1 MNYSPWQIWPYHR
14 TFARYK
20 RVYQRRTIY
29 KFAYLLCIQWYQCKI
44 EKVNFCEN
52 ISIMLWTVMHSDNHY
67 SLIVVKMGWISPF
80 YSPEGQSWRDSV
92 HQDGITSFLWNK
104 TVKLFGRSGAGA
116 MEFIKTDKPLWDR
129 MLSSPPSPSWIL
141 PHIQWSIHW
150 PIGNCLSPSS
160 HGKMSLFTYGKLSVF
175 TITREQM
182 VTLHDHSLSQPVVLS
197 IIIASFPSS
206 TVKLIND
213 VKSSLHILP
222 SW

>member
-1 MNYSPWQIWPYHR
+1 MLSQI
-14 TFARYK
+14 
-20 RVYQRRTIY
+20 RVFTPLQS
-29 KFAYLLCIQWYQCKI
+29 
-44 EKVNFCEN
+44 VNFYEN

-67 SLIVVKMGWISPF
+67 SLTVVKMGWISPF
-80 YSPEGQSWRDSV
+80 YSPKGRSWRDSV

-160 HGKMSLFTYGKLSVF
+160 HGKLSLTIITWKDVSLHIWEAVSLHHHSRTNGHFTWPFSF
-175 TITREQM
+175 TTSGP
-182 VTLHDHSLSQPVVLS
+182 LHHHCFIP
-197 IIIASFPSS
+197 
-206 TVKLIND
+206 LINRQVD
-213 VKSSLHILP
+213 QWCKSSLHQLP
-222 SW
+222 SWSI